1 MTYLEEIASDQ
12 LDSIDKSTEQ
22 HSLLTSF
29 EGFLELLIDLNIVST
44 SNSSS
49 DLVRYSDDQLVEL
62 EGFENS
68 FSNSFE
74 PESIEAE
81 AKPLTCELIS
91 SQQQLKLEDALETWA
106 VLDTPEA
113 TPTCASPKIKPKP
126 FLLPGSKETFE
137 QNDTGIEK
145 KSVETKTEDPLELL
159 QNLLSDPQVAK
170 CRHSVIGLEQ
180 KVARLESEI
189 YQPEQLIDL
198 LLPVISELL
207 RRKVVSSQS
216 KEIAAAIAPE
226 IAAAI
231 EQQIIIKRSAIANAI
246 APEMG
251 IAIKQQITLERD
263 AMVDALYPVIGSTIA
278 KYMAEAIR
286 SINEKIEN
294 SLSPQG
300 IIRKFRAKLQGV
312 SEAEL
317 ILKEAMPFSVQ
328 AIFLIHKSSG
338 LVIGEVQSG
347 SQHLESEMVAG
358 MLTAIRSFV
367 NDCIAHT
374 GDSEVHTIEYG
385 NSKIILEVAG
395 YCYLAAV
402 IDGEPPQ
409 SFIRKMQQTLAAII
423 QNYGESVESFEGD
436 STTIPEQINSLLEQ
450 LKPTSSKSTKSTPI
464 PLIIGSVLS
473 LILLPWGFFQYRH
486 LIDSRIQTD
495 TAFALAS
502 TPELAVYRLTVN
514 VNQGN
519 LKLSGMLPNQ
529 YLRQK
534 AEQIAQE
541 VAPNLKLDNK
551 ILAVDIPP
559 DPVLATAEVKRV
571 TSILNQM
578 DGIAITANYAKRLV
592 SIQGTVNDFSDA
604 EKITHAFK
612 QIPGVHSVTNT
623 IELSLPS
630 TIRFY
635 FDSGSTRLKPAD
647 IVKIISLKQFLN
659 RHPEK
664 HLKIIGHSVSN
675 GDRLVNQQLA
685 LKRALSVQN
694 ALSSQGIDLKRMQIV
709 GTITPQS
716 AGYNQ
721 PIWLSRY
728 VEFKLVTPSIS
739 K

>member
-1 MTYLEEIASDQ
+1 MTYLQELASDQ
-12 LDSIDKSTEQ
+12 LDDSVEKSTEQ

-44 SNSSS
+44 SNSS
-49 DLVRYSDDQLVEL
+49 DLVKYSCDEPVEL
-62 EGFENS
+62 ADCENSFENS
-68 FSNSFE
+68 L
-74 PESIEAE
+74 
-81 AKPLTCELIS
+81 AKPLSCELIS
-91 SQQQLKLEDALETWA
+91 PQQQLKLEDALETWA

-113 TPTCASPKIKPKP
+113 SRTCASFKIKANP
-126 FLLPGSKETFE
+126 FPQLPHQPTLLLPGSKETFE
-137 QNDTGIEK
+137 HETKVEK
-145 KSVETKTEDPLELL
+145 KTVEAKTEDPLELL

-170 CRHSVIGLEQ
+170 CRHSVSELKE
-180 KVARLESEI
+180 KVAKLESEI

-207 RRKVVSSQS
+207 RRKVVSSDS
-216 KEIAAAIAPE
+216 EEIADAIAPE

-231 EQQIIIKRSAIANAI
+231 KQQITLKRSAIANAI

-278 KYMAEAIR
+278 KYMTEAIR

-317 ILKEAMPFSVQ
+317 ILKEAIPFTVQ

-338 LVIGEVQSG
+338 LVISEVQSG
-347 SQHLESEMVAG
+347 SQHLESEMIAG

-409 SFIRKMQQTLAAII
+409 WFIGKMRQILVAIV
-423 QNYGESVESFEGD
+423 QNYGKVIESFDGD
-436 STTIPEQINSLLEQ
+436 STTIPEQVNSLLEQ
-450 LKPTSSKSTKSTPI
+450 LKYTSSKQTKSTFI
-464 PLIIGSVLS
+464 PLLIGSVLS

-486 LIDSRIQTD
+486 LTDSRIQTD
-495 TAFALAS
+495 TLLALAS

-514 VNQGN
+514 VNQG
-519 LKLSGMLPNQ
+519 KLQLFGMLPNQ

-534 AEQIAQE
+534 AEQIAHD

-551 ILAVDIPP
+551 ILAVDVPP

-578 DGIAITANYAKRLV
+578 DGIAITANYAKRRV
-592 SIQGTVNDFSDA
+592 TIKGSVNNFTDA

-612 QIPGVHSVTNT
+612 QIPGVYSVTNT
-623 IELSLPS
+623 VERSLPT
-630 TIRFY
+630 TIRLY
-635 FDSGSTRLKPAD
+635 FESGSSQLKSAD
-647 IVKIISLKQFLN
+647 IVKIISIKQFLN
-659 RHPEK
+659 RHPPK
-664 HLKIIGHSVSN
+664 AHKDNRS
-675 GDRLVNQQLA
+675 
-685 LKRALSVQN
+685 
-694 ALSSQGIDLKRMQIV
+694 
-709 GTITPQS
+709 
-716 AGYNQ
+716 
-721 PIWLSRY
+721 
-728 VEFKLVTPSIS
+728 
-739 K
+739 

>member
-1 MTYLEEIASDQ
+1 MTYLEEIASDR
-12 LDSIDKSTEQ
+12 LEDSTSKSTEQ

-29 EGFLELLIDLNIVST
+29 EGFLDLLIDLNIVST

-49 DLVRYSDDQLVEL
+49 DLVRYSDNQ
-62 EGFENS
+62 
-68 FSNSFE
+68 

-106 VLDTPEA
+106 VLDTPES

-137 QNDTGIEK
+137 QIEK

-207 RRKVVSSQS
+207 RRKVVSSDS
-216 KEIAAAIAPE
+216 KEIAAAITSLSFANAPE

-251 IAIKQQITLERD
+251 IAIKQQITLQRD
-263 AMVDALYPVIGSTIA
+263 AMVDALYPVIGSTIF
-278 KYMAEAIR
+278 KYMAQAIR
-286 SINEKIEN
+286 SINEKLEN

-338 LVIGEVQSG
+338 LVIGEMQSG
-347 SQHLESEMVAG
+347 SQQLESEMVAG

-409 SFIRKMQQTLAAII
+409 WFIGKMRQTLAAIV
-423 QNYGESVESFEGD
+423 QNYSQSVETFEGD
-436 STTIPEQINSLLEQ
+436 PTTIPEQINSLLEQ
-450 LKPTSSKSTKSTPI
+450 LKPTSSKSTKTPI

-473 LILLPWGFFQYRH
+473 LIVLPWGFFQYRH
-486 LIDSRIQTD
+486 LIDSRIQTE
-495 TAFALAS
+495 TALALAS

-519 LKLSGMLPNQ
+519 MKLSGKLPNQ

-534 AEQIAQE
+534 AEQIAKE

-551 ILAVDIPP
+551 ILAVDVPP
-559 DPVLATAEVKRV
+559 DPVLAAAEVKLV

-578 DGIAITANYAKRLV
+578 DGIAIKANYTKRLV
-592 SIQGTVNDFSDA
+592 TIEGTVNDFTDA
-604 EKITHAFK
+604 NKITDAFK
-612 QIPGVHSVTNT
+612 QISGVNSVTNT
-623 IELSLPS
+623 VEIKPLPS

-635 FDSGSTRLKPAD
+635 FERG
-647 IVKIISLKQFLN
+647 
-659 RHPEK
+659 
-664 HLKIIGHSVSN
+664 
-675 GDRLVNQQLA
+675 
-685 LKRALSVQN
+685 
-694 ALSSQGIDLKRMQIV
+694 
-709 GTITPQS
+709 
-716 AGYNQ
+716 
-721 PIWLSRY
+721 
-728 VEFKLVTPSIS
+728 
-739 K
+739 